1 MNVHLKRP
9 YRKALNLQGLIY
21 LGGEEQEV
29 TVKNLSVSG
38 VQTILNNQW
47 DKGDIKELFSTLST
61 SSTLIDFYF
70 PELRLAGEAEVV
82 RADTDEHNKILLS
95 LEFKH
100 IAYDIDN
107 LLYKRKAYRKTMA
120 VPGRIAFDSKFYD
133 FVSVNISVD
142 GIMIKLNETI
152 EIDEGTITL
161 FEFKAMDLN
170 GSVKVIWTEKL
181 PEGGILMG
189 MQYVNLSKAE
199 ITGIPRFFS

>member
-21 LGGEEQEV
+21 LGGEEQGV

-82 RADTDEHNKILLS
+82 AGLG
-95 LEFKH
+95 F
-100 IAYDIDN
+100 
-107 LLYKRKAYRKTMA
+107 
-120 VPGRIAFDSKFYD
+120 
-133 FVSVNISVD
+133 
-142 GIMIKLNETI
+142 
-152 EIDEGTITL
+152 
-161 FEFKAMDLN
+161 
-170 GSVKVIWTEKL
+170 
-181 PEGGILMG
+181 
-189 MQYVNLSKAE
+189 
-199 ITGIPRFFS
+199 